1 MKAFNLRFFLFI
13 SFIAEIILHQTI
25 KTFRCGSDKFNNIP
39 KMANNSIDI
48 KKHEPLF
55 FNNEKLEKD
64 DFKLFNISLDLTN
77 IKKEIEIKYNNLKK
91 YENIIIN
98 SLEKAK
104 EVFETILTVKK
115 INSGYNFK
123 DEEIKELKIND
134 WDKNKFG
141 TEALKK
147 K

>member
-1 MKAFNLRFFLFI
+1 
-13 SFIAEIILHQTI
+13 
-25 KTFRCGSDKFNNIP
+25 
-39 KMANNSIDI
+39 MANNSIDI

-64 DFKLFNISLDLTN
+64 DFKLLNISLDLTN